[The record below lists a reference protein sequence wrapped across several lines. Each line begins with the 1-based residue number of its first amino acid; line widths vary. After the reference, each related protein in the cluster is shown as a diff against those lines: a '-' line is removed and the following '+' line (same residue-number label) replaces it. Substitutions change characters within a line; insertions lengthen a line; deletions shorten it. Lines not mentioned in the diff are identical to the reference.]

1 MSVIELNNE
10 NFQTETASGVYLVDF
25 WAEWCGPC
33 QQMLPVFHEF
43 ADNAP
48 AWLKVW
54 KVNVDEAWE
63 IAQSF
68 RIMSIP
74 TIMVFKDGKAVEQK
88 VWVQTKESLAQLVAK
103 HLDSPEV
110 ELKMAA

>member
-1 MSVIELNNE
+1 MSVNILNNE
-10 NFQTETASGVYLVDF
+10 NFQTEIASGVYLVDF

-33 QQMLPVFHEF
+33 QMMLPILSEY
-43 ADNAP
+43 AQTAP
-48 AWLKVW
+48 AWVKVG

-63 IAQSF
+63 IAQWF

-88 VWVQTKESLAQLVAK
+88 VWVQTKEALAELVAK
-103 HLDSPEV
+103 YL
-110 ELKMAA
+110 